1 MEYIKLNCTLK
12 PDNEINREILIAQLG
27 GIGFESFTETD
38 EVVEAFIPSKQ
49 FSKDLLSDDSLIK
62 YQPFTFN
69 YSVEIIPDE
78 NWNEVWEKNY
88 FKPLLIENQCLIRAP
103 FHTDYP
109 KAKYEI
115 IIEPKMAFGTG
126 NHETTYLMVSEILKL
141 DLNGKN
147 VLDMG
152 CGTGILGI
160 LASMAGATAIT
171 CIDID
176 ESAYIN
182 TIENARYNN
191 IFNLEVKLGGA
202 ELLKDVKYDFIL
214 ANIHRN
220 ILVNDLPFYYGVMD
234 KGSVLIMSGFY
245 VEDLPIIQQKADELG
260 LKFCDYS
267 ERNNW
272 VAAKFMLE

>member
-1 MEYIKLNCTLK
+1 MEYIKLNCRLE
-12 PDNEINREILIAQLG
+12 PDNVIYREILIAELG
-27 GIGFESFTETD
+27 NIGFESFTETD
-38 EVVEAFIPSKQ
+38 DVVEAFIPSKQ
-49 FSKDLLSDDSLIK
+49 FSKDLLNGDSLIK
-62 YQPFTFN
+62 YQAFTFN
-69 YSVEIIPDE
+69 YSVEIIPDQ

-109 KAKYEI
+109 CAKYEI
-115 IIEPKMAFGTG
+115 IIDPKMAFGTG
-126 NHETTYLMVSEILKL
+126 NHETTYLIVSEILRS
-141 DLNGKN
+141 DMIGKS

-160 LASMAGATAIT
+160 LASMAGAKAIT

-202 ELLKDVKYDFIL
+202 ELLKDVKYDFIF

-220 ILVNDLPFYYGVMD
+220 ILVNDLPFYYGAMNQ
-234 KGSVLIMSGFY
+234 GSVLIMSGFY
-245 VEDLPIIQQKADELG
+245 VEDLSIIQQKADALG
-260 LKFCDYS
+260 LKFCRYS
-267 ERNNW
+267 EKNNW
-272 VAAKFMLE
+272 VAAKFILE